1 MPEVGNQFCVITI
14 SRDIRPNILIEK
26 TGLRNDS
33 LKSWLKSK
41 RSNFWKIVYRSK
53 IIVKSMEI

>member
-26 TGLRNDS
+26 TPFFFIRKIAWLPLGL
-33 LKSWLKSK
+33 KPW
-41 RSNFWKIVYRSK
+41 
-53 IIVKSMEI
+53 